1 MLLTGY
7 HSNLEI
13 WGFINQLYLELGGNL
28 NIKLIMNGIVV
39 NVEKEQ
45 SKSEAL
51 PGNRDN

>member
-13 WGFINQLYLELGGNL
+13 WGFINQLYIELGGNL
-28 NIKLIMNGIVV
+28 NIKLIMNGIV
-39 NVEKEQ
+39 

-51 PGNRDN
+51 PGYRDN